1 MRLSNSV
8 FMIKFGFHKEVE
20 VKGVGKAFFARL
32 MGRVEEVLRV
42 RIKKMLMGR
51 DGRLD
56 VILVGDC
63 LIHEI
68 NKEYR
73 GKDKPTDVISFAF
86 LDVADFEGTKGD
98 IIVGDVFISVDT
110 ARRQA
115 VEKGH
120 SFKNELEVLFVHG
133 VLHCL
138 GFDHNNDEEEAEME
152 GWAEKVLSGK

>member
-1 MRLSNSV
+1 M
-8 FMIKFGFHKEVE
+8 
-20 VKGVGKAFFARL
+20 KGVGKAFFARL
-32 MGRVEEVLRV
+32 MGRVEEVLRL

-56 VILVGDC
+56 LILVGDEM
-63 LIHEI
+63 IHEI
-68 NKEYR
+68 NKQYR

-86 LDVADFEGTKGD
+86 LDVADYADTKGD

-110 ARRQA
+110 AMRQA

-120 SFKNELEVLFVHG
+120 SFKRELEILFVHG

-152 GWAEKVLSGK
+152 GWAKKVLGGK